1 VRTLQFAGHITD
13 VRFPVRTLAACRVL
27 ASYCGHWD
35 ASHERD
41 VAPLVFAQPRRGEQ
55 RGQAVEKAI
64 AGLWLSPA
72 QATLLTAALTQA
84 WKTVLNQNRPWWQ
97 RLDVL
102 IGTLAGIVFLGLIIA
117 ASRDSR

>member
-1 VRTLQFAGHITD
+1 M
-13 VRFPVRTLAACRVL
+13 
-27 ASYCGHWD
+27 
-35 ASHERD
+35 
-41 VAPLVFAQPRRGEQ
+41 FAQPRRGEQ